1 PAMKTR
7 PWTVSIEGEVM
18 RPRTFDIDDL
28 LKLAPLEERV
38 YRLRCVEAW
47 SMVIPWSGYPLAKLL
62 AQVQPTN
69 NARYVEFVTALEPEV
84 MPGVHTRI
92 LDWPYVE
99 ALRIDEAVHPLTL
112 LVFGVYGKPLPNAN
126 GAPLR
131 IAVPWK
137 YGFKSAKSIVRI
149 RLLEKQPLT
158 SWT

>member
-1 PAMKTR
+1 
-7 PWTVSIEGEVM
+7 
-18 RPRTFDIDDL
+18 
-28 LKLAPLEERV
+28 
-38 YRLRCVEAW
+38 
-47 SMVIPWSGYPLAKLL
+47 
-62 AQVQPTN
+62 

-158 SWT
+158 SWTKAASREYGFYANVNPDVPHPRWSQATERIIGSGLFARRVPTRMYNGYGDQVA